1 MNQSLLY
8 GIGTQKKKFSGIV
21 SNNYKYVLGL
31 FFLMSVGH
39 AYLWQLLAE
48 KISCPIVHVT
58 DLTRDYYEKNF
69 GNKAYI
75 NGKRMTKVL
84 CCRRCLKSLQLS

>member
-1 MNQSLLY
+1 
-8 GIGTQKKKFSGIV
+8 
-21 SNNYKYVLGL
+21 
-31 FFLMSVGH
+31 MSVGH
-39 AYLWQLLAE
+39 AYLGQLLAE

-69 GNKAYI
+69 GNKAI
-75 NGKRMTKVL
+75 LNGKRMTKVL